1 MYEAVRAK
9 NKRVNLTIYYFSNCI
24 YLTLFLQSQSEA
36 QPNIHSNP
44 IFWSDCSTA
53 KNLLTQILLSHI
65 KIIIINKYPFLIQIF
80 PNKNVYNLNKGVS
93 KVLASINVYLSI
105 ISLLCLS
112 VSLLIFSFKV
122 HILQDI

>member
-1 MYEAVRAK
+1 MIEAVRAK

-44 IFWSDCSTA
+44 IFWPDCWTTKTHSL
-53 KNLLTQILLSHI
+53 KSSFHIYRLLSSTT
-65 KIIIINKYPFLIQIF
+65 PFLIQII
-80 PNKNVYNLNKGVS
+80 PNKSVYNLNKGVS